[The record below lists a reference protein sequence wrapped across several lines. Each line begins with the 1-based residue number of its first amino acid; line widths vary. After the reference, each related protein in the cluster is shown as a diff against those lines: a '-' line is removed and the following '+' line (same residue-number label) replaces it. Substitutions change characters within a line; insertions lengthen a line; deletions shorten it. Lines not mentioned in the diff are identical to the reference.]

1 MPSPPH
7 ISWFVDTGEVLQ
19 TDDGSE
25 VKVLEFQH
33 QEDAHMLRAW
43 ALHFRKHYCLDEEID
58 ELREGTGLTRAQYL
72 LANIFPH
79 KTEGFGPSVRS
90 GDFAE
95 ILVADYL
102 QFLQNWIVP
111 RTRYRIKSSP
121 NESAKGTDILGF
133 QLASPAE
140 FARGVHSPNDTL
152 LCVEV
157 KAQFAGT
164 SVTPPLQKAINDSAK
179 DKYRKGLSLN
189 AMRQRLRM
197 VQDFDGVRVVQR
209 FQNATDRPY
218 LSQSAAA
225 AFYCDSIF
233 DAQIVSAASKT
244 SHPESTTLLLLV
256 FKGKDMMKLVHRLYE
271 VAANAA

>member
-1 MPSPPH
+1 MASPPH

-102 QFLQNWIVP
+102 QF
-111 RTRYRIKSSP
+111 
-121 NESAKGTDILGF
+121 
-133 QLASPAE
+133 
-140 FARGVHSPNDTL
+140 
-152 LCVEV
+152 
-157 KAQFAGT
+157 
-164 SVTPPLQKAINDSAK
+164 
-179 DKYRKGLSLN
+179 
-189 AMRQRLRM
+189 
-197 VQDFDGVRVVQR
+197 GVRYVWMVDPKTRKAWRCTPGAMIEAQELRTENPAMVVPLEEL
-209 FQNATDRPY
+209 FT
-218 LSQSAAA
+218 
-225 AFYCDSIF
+225 
-233 DAQIVSAASKT
+233 
-244 SHPESTTLLLLV
+244 
-256 FKGKDMMKLVHRLYE
+256 
-271 VAANAA
+271 